1 MDLKRILN
9 LNQDEVLG
17 LDIDSSTVRIIALHK
32 VDAGFTVTAAGISE
46 IETDPDSNFDE
57 TGISGFHNSAIK
69 AIRDCYTLAKLRSQS
84 KLRTKYAVCG
94 VSGPEV
100 AVRDF
105 AFPLLPEEDIAGAVS
120 LEAAQVCPFNADQ
133 AAVDYQLIS
142 NGNDKTKGI
151 LVAATNILMES
162 KIQFVKEAGLHCVL
176 MDIDG
181 LALLNCFHGLS
192 NGNEKSRAAIL
203 NVGDLY
209 TTLAVMSDDGWPFI
223 RDTACAGDDIINQ
236 IAAANNV
243 SPSVVRPVLFGDS
256 QDSQIEI
263 GDNLARASEELI
275 TGVSETLR
283 FYAAQ
288 EKSIPV
294 RRIFVCG
301 GFATAKGFI
310 DLLNRRLGLEVIL
323 WNPFENIPCDASQG
337 CKDILKDKG
346 PALAVAAGLAMRSL

>member
-1 MDLKRILN
+1 MLN

-17 LDIDSSTVRIIALHK
+17 LDIDSSTVRIIALRK
-32 VDAGFTVTAAGISE
+32 DDAGFTITAAGISE
-46 IETDPDSNFDE
+46 IETDPDSNFDG
-57 TGISGFHNSAIK
+57 TGSSGFHNNAIK
-69 AIRDCYTLAKLRSQS
+69 AIRDCYALAKLRSQS
-84 KLRTKYAVCG
+84 KLKTKYAVCG

-133 AAVDYQLIS
+133 AAVDYQLIA
-142 NGNDKTKGI
+142 NDDEKTRGI
-151 LVAATNILMES
+151 LVAATNILMDS

-181 LALLNCFHGLS
+181 LALLNCFHVLS

-243 SPSVVRPVLFGDS
+243 SPTVVRPVLFGDS

-288 EKSIPV
+288 ERSMPV
-294 RRIFVCG
+294 KKIYVCG

-310 DLLNRRLGLEVIL
+310 DLLNRRLGAEVIL
-323 WNPFENIPCDASQG
+323 WNPFENVSCDASKG
-337 CKDILKDKG
+337 CRDILEGRG

>member
-1 MDLKRILN
+1 MLN

-17 LDIDSSTVRIIALHK
+17 LDIDSSTVRIIALRK
-32 VDAGFTVTAAGISE
+32 DDAGFTVSAAGIAE
-46 IETDPDSNFDE
+46 IETDPESNFDGTE
-57 TGISGFHNSAIK
+57 QSGFQINAIK
-69 AIRDCYTLAKLRSQS
+69 AIRNCYTLAKLRSKS

-105 AFPLLPEEDIAGAVS
+105 EFPLLPEEDIDGAVS

-133 AAVDYQLIS
+133 AAVDYQLIP
-142 NGNDKTKGI
+142 NGGDKTKGI

-162 KIQFVKEAGLHCVL
+162 KIQFVKEAGLRCVL

-192 NGNEKSRAAIL
+192 NGNEKSRSAIL

-223 RDTACAGDDIINQ
+223 RDTACAGDDIVNR

-243 SPSVVRPVLFGDS
+243 SPTKVRPVLFGDS

-263 GDNLARASEELI
+263 GDNLTRACEELI
-275 TGVSETLR
+275 IGVSETLR

-288 EKSIPV
+288 EKSMPV
-294 RRIFVCG
+294 KKIYVCG

-310 DLLNRRLGLEVIL
+310 DLLNRRLGAEVIL
-323 WNPFENIPCDASQG
+323 WNPFENISCDASQG
-337 CKDILKDKG
+337 CRDILKNQG
-346 PALAVAAGLAMRSL
+346 SALAVATGLAMRSL